1 MTRKYRHPWKK
12 ERNRGGREAADN
24 GATGRLVKAFHLSTL
39 MLVTL
44 KNVNHMGE
52 VKEVTGRRQILCRS
66 ALDPLKGPNKEVEI
80 PRQVL
85 KREKNLALSKN
96 TCAEKE

>member
-1 MTRKYRHPWKK
+1 
-12 ERNRGGREAADN
+12 
-24 GATGRLVKAFHLSTL
+24 
-39 MLVTL
+39 
-44 KNVNHMGE
+44 MGE

-66 ALDPLKGPNKEVEI
+66 ALDPLKGPNKEAEI

-85 KREKNLALSKN
+85 KREKNLAISKN